1 MNRRDFLKTASLS
14 ALAPSLY
21 YLSCKPNPVIP
32 IIDTHVHLL
41 DFDQFNIGWARGRF
55 DSNMLMDDYM
65 KAVEG
70 HDVVKLIYMEVNVS
84 QEYRR
89 KEAEWALEQCKDPD
103 NPMVGAVIRLDIT
116 SPEFESEI
124 RSFKGNPYLKGIR
137 YPLDNA
143 EKTFSPR
150 VIENIRLLGELGLS
164 YDLLV
169 DPKLF
174 SIVNQLLEDCQSTK
188 FILNHC
194 GGANPTDFFP
204 EGKRDPRE
212 LEDRRDH
219 EDRRDREDRRDE
231 WINGIEMIAQR
242 DNLICKI
249 SGIVDNAGD
258 YPLVPADLA
267 PIIDHCYKSFGP
279 DRVIFAGDWPVCLR
293 NMSLAWWIESLKEVV
308 TGWPLEDQR
317 KLFHDNAA
325 SFYGV

>member
-1 MNRRDFLKTASLS
+1 MLNRRDFLKTASLS
-14 ALAPSLY
+14 ALAPSLC
-21 YLSCKPNPVIP
+21 YLSCKTDPVIP

-41 DFDQFNIGWARGRF
+41 DFDQFPIGWASRRF
-55 DSNMLMDDYM
+55 DSNMLIDDYM

-70 HDVVKLIYMEVNVS
+70 QHVVKLIYMEVNVPP
-84 QEYRR
+84 ELRR
-89 KEAEWALEQCKDPD
+89 KEAEWALELCKDPD
-103 NPMVGAVIRLDIT
+103 NQMVGAVIRLDIT

-124 RSFKGNPYLKGIR
+124 RQFEGNPYLKGIR
-137 YPLDNA
+137 YPLNNA
-143 EKTFSPR
+143 ENTPSPQL
-150 VIENIRLLGELGLS
+150 IENIRLLGELGLS

-169 DPKLF
+169 GPSSF
-174 SIVNQLLEDCQSTK
+174 PIVNQLLEECQSTK

-194 GGANPTDFFP
+194 GNANPADFFP
-204 EGKRDPRE
+204 EGKKAPRE
-212 LEDRRDH
+212 RE
-219 EDRRDREDRRDE
+219 ESGEREDRRNE

-249 SGIVDNAGD
+249 SGIVDNVGD

-267 PIIDHCYKSFGP
+267 PIIDHCYNSFGP

-293 NMSLAWWIESLKEVV
+293 NMSLARWIESVKEVV
-308 TGWPLEDQR
+308 AGWPLKDQR